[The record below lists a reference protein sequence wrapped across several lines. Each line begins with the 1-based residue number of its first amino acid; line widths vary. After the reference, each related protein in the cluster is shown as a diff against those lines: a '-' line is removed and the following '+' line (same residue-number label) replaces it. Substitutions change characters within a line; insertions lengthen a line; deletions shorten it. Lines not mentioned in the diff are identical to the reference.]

1 MEDNGLI
8 QVQIPIDLYRQI
20 DQWRMEISQTYNLRE
35 MEMDTFIAILL
46 LRSHVDVSIMLWEL
60 TEGLQAFKDI
70 KKNNEN

>member
-20 DQWRMEISQTYNLRE
+20 DQWRIELSQTYNLRE

-60 TEGLQAFKDI
+60 TEGLHAFKDI
-70 KKNNEN
+70 KRNNEN